1 MVRNSRYKVQYTKR
15 ERAQIKEKLTPL
27 GKLLPQ
33 KKGRNVG
40 GDCQLTT
47 GKSKGPKRLKNPCW
61 SAGNLFEKIVE
72 RIEKMTNL
80 PSSMR
85 KVFPVEFCHT
95 KIGLGKIHLRVEN
108 LR

>member
-1 MVRNSRYKVQYTKR
+1 MVRNERYKVQYTKR
-15 ERAQIKEKLTPL
+15 ERAQIKEKLTSL

-33 KKGRNVG
+33 KKGRNAG

-61 SAGNLFEKIVE
+61 NAGNFFKQIVE
-72 RIEKMTNL
+72 RIEKITNL
-80 PSSMR
+80 SNSMR
-85 KVFPVEFCHT
+85 KVFPVEFIRT
-95 KIGLGKIHLRVEN
+95 KISVGKIHLRVEN

>member
-1 MVRNSRYKVQYTKR
+1 MVRNERYKVRYTAT
-15 ERAQIKEKLTPL
+15 ERAQIKEKLTSL

-61 SAGNLFEKIVE
+61 SAGNFFEQIVE
-72 RIEKMTNL
+72 RIEKITNL
-80 PSSMR
+80 SNSMR
-85 KVFPVEFCHT
+85 KVFPVEFIRT
-95 KIGLGKIHLRVEN
+95 KISVGKIHLRVEN

>member
-15 ERAQIKEKLTPL
+15 ERAQIKEKLTSL
-27 GKLLPQ
+27 GKLLLQ
-33 KKGRNVG
+33 KKCQNVG

-80 PSSMR
+80 PSCMR
-85 KVFPVEFCHT
+85 KVFPVEFIHT
-95 KIGLGKIHLRVEN
+95 KIGVGKIHLGVEN